1 MVTPSTST
9 LHDEPPELVA
19 RRTEE
24 GSETVEVTLYE
35 ADLDPD
41 ERTTRWITA
50 AASDCV
56 PADEWP

>member
-1 MVTPSTST
+1 MATSPT
-9 LHDEPPELVA
+9 RALRDAPPELVA
-19 RRTEE
+19 RRTGE

-50 AASDCV
+50 VEADCISAV
-56 PADEWP
+56 DWR